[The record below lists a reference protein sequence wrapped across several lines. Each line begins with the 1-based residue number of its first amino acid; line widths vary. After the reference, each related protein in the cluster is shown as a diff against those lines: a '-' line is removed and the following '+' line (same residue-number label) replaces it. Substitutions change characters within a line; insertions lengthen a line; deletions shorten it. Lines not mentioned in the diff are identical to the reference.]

1 VLCVQNVPFMM
12 SLNVTTLSHRKPLS
26 SEPLCYSR
34 HTLGHDERDAVYVH
48 RVQRFFTQYATQITV
63 LLTRHFSAIGTV
75 PVHVT
80 ALALHLPTY
89 IMQPVLAQ
97 DMWAPWAG

>member
-1 VLCVQNVPFMM
+1 M
-12 SLNVTTLSHRKPLS
+12 
-26 SEPLCYSR
+26 
-34 HTLGHDERDAVYVH
+34 H
-48 RVQRFFTQYATQITV
+48 RVQRMFTQYATHMII

-89 IMQPVLAQ
+89 VMQPVLAQ
-97 DMWAPWAG
+97 DVWAHWAG